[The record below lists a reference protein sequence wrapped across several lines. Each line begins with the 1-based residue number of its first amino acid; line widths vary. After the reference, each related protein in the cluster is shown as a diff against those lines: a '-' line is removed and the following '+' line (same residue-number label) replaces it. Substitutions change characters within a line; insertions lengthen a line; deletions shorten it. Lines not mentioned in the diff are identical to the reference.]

1 MSVNTTQAADRD
13 SLRAAVILGLC
24 LPGDVLL
31 YLLLPMQPEAF
42 GITLAEAGLL
52 LAANRLVRIVGYRH
66 VMSAYARWGDRSSV
80 MLAAGS
86 AALCALGY
94 ATLSGFW
101 GLLLLRL
108 VWGLSYAALNLS
120 TQVMATV
127 QASGAARRSGRS
139 RAVIAIGPML
149 ALPMGALLGQAH
161 GPRVIFLAMVVSSL
175 LAAWL
180 ARGLPAIG
188 HLLAPA
194 GRRLR
199 SPDSV
204 AIWSFIEGLTLD
216 GLFIVG
222 LSLLAQQLLGGSA
235 VLVAGS
241 LLALRYLSELVLS
254 PLGGLAAQRWGATR
268 MLIGFSLL
276 TALALVAFGC
286 HWLVLGG
293 GLVLVLRALQ
303 LPLVVPVVAERN
315 PGQQRLQALAANAVW
330 RDIGAGVGPLL
341 AALLLPLAA
350 PAWVYSLAALALA
363 VSALACAQR
372 RTALV
377 GVTP

>member
-149 ALPMGALLGQAH
+149 ALPMGALLSQAH

>member
-1 MSVNTTQAADRD
+1 MTVNTTQAADRD

-42 GITLAEAGLL
+42 DITLAEAGLL
-52 LAANRLVRIVGYRH
+52 LAANRLVRIVGYRP
-66 VMSAYARWGDRSSV
+66 VMSAYARWGDRPSV

-101 GLLLLRL
+101 ALLLLRL
-108 VWGLSYAALNLS
+108 VWGLCYAALNLS
-120 TQVMATV
+120 TQVMATA
-127 QASGAARRSGRS
+127 QAAGSARRSGRS

-149 ALPMGALLGQAH
+149 ALPLGALLSQAH
-161 GPRVIFLAMVVSSL
+161 GPRVIFLAMVASSL

-180 ARGLPAIG
+180 ARGLPAAG
-188 HLLAPA
+188 HPLAPA

-222 LSLLAQQLLGGSA
+222 LSLLAQQLLGGNA
-235 VLVAGS
+235 VLVAGG

-303 LPLVVPVVAERN
+303 LPLVVPVIAERN

-341 AALLLPLAA
+341 AALLLPLVAS
-350 PAWVYSLAALALA
+350 AWVYSLAALALA